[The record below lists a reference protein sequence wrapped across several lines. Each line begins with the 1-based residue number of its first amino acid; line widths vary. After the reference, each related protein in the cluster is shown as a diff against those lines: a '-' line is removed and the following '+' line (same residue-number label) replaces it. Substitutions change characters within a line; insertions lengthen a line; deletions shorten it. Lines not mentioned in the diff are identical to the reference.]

1 MASGNGYWTYL
12 LRRMNLEVT
21 AVDNMDSE
29 YRMMWI
35 SDTVKAD
42 GIEYLKRNAGGK
54 GRLLLMVYVVTA
66 GSFTRRLLEAYQ
78 GDTIVVVGTQ
88 NANRYTGFSDCTVEE
103 YFEKKM
109 TGWEMACRVAMPS
122 FAGKDEAM
130 FVWRRNQDKVKY

>member
-1 MASGNGYWTYL
+1 LDL
-12 LRRMNLEVT
+12 LAKKDESEVT

-35 SDTVKAD
+35 SDTVRAD
-42 GIEYLKRNAGGK
+42 GIEYLKKNAGGK
-54 GRLLLMVYVVTA
+54 GKLLLMVYVVTA
-66 GSFTRRLLEAYQ
+66 GSFTRRVLESYR
-78 GDTIVVVGTQ
+78 GDTIVVVVTQ

-103 YFEKKM
+103 HFEKKI

-130 FVWRRNQDKVKY
+130 FVWRRNQGKAK